1 MNRNHRIE
9 LLTIS
14 CALGQLLT
22 QTREIL
28 ENKKRVSTRVMRS
41 ALDDVARDH
50 NKLRMKID
58 ALVEK
63 IERDEAA

>member
-1 MNRNHRIE
+1 MNRSHRIE